1 MSVKMNKEASHPS
14 ALPAPFRSLRC
25 LLVDD
30 DPFLRML
37 IADILRD
44 MGHEAAEAPDPDTA
58 LAMLHAET
66 YDILLTDMR
75 LPYMDG
81 TELAMRARRTYPNLR
96 VIFATA
102 YSESRLPDLTDDP
115 LTRYLRKPFGQKE
128 LDEAFQSLGYGTSR
142 DGPSPRAP

>member
-1 MSVKMNKEASHPS
+1 MSVKMAEQGGPGPS
-14 ALPAPFRSLRC
+14 SSELPFRSLRC

-44 MGHEAAEAPDPDTA
+44 MGHEPLEAPDPDTA
-58 LAMLHAET
+58 LALLRGDNVDVM
-66 YDILLTDMR
+66 LTDMR

-81 TELAMRARRTYPNLR
+81 AELAMRARQAYPNLR

-102 YSESRLPDLTDDP
+102 YSESRLPDLTTDP
-115 LTRYLRKPFGQKE
+115 LARYLRKPFGQKE
-128 LDEAFQSLGYGTSR
+128 LDETFRSLGWASLPGN
-142 DGPSPRAP
+142 P

>member
-1 MSVKMNKEASHPS
+1 MSVNMAEQGGTGPS
-14 ALPAPFRSLRC
+14 TAELPFRSLRC

-44 MGHEAAEAPDPDTA
+44 MGHEPLEAPDPDTA
-58 LAMLHAET
+58 LALLRGDNVDVM
-66 YDILLTDMR
+66 LTDMR

-81 TELAMRARRTYPNLR
+81 AELAMRARQAYPNLR

-102 YSESRLPDLTDDP
+102 YSESRLPDLRTDP
-115 LTRYLRKPFGQKE
+115 LARYLRKPFGQKE
-128 LDEAFQSLGYGTSR
+128 LDETLRSLGWASLPAT
-142 DGPSPRAP
+142 P

>member
-1 MSVKMNKEASHPS
+1 MSIEMNEEASRT
-14 ALPAPFRSLRC
+14 PASPATFRSLRC

-44 MGHEAAEAPDPDTA
+44 MGHQAAEAADPDTA

-66 YDILLTDMR
+66 YDVLLTDMR

-81 TELAMRARRTYPNLR
+81 TELAMRARRAYPNLR

-115 LTRYLRKPFGQKE
+115 LARYLRKPFGQKE
-128 LDEAFQSLGYGTSR
+128 IDDALQSLGYCSSSDSR
-142 DGPSPRAP
+142 

>member
-1 MSVKMNKEASHPS
+1 MSMNMAEQGGTGPTTSEP
-14 ALPAPFRSLRC
+14 PFRSLRC

-44 MGHEAAEAPDPDTA
+44 MGHEPLEAPDPDTA
-58 LAMLHAET
+58 LALLRGDNVDVM
-66 YDILLTDMR
+66 LTDMR

-81 TELAMRARRTYPNLR
+81 TELAIRARQAYPNLR

-102 YSESRLPDLTDDP
+102 YSESRLPNLGTDP
-115 LTRYLRKPFGQKE
+115 LARYLRKPFGQKE
-128 LDEAFQSLGYGTSR
+128 LDETFRSLGWTSL
-142 DGPSPRAP
+142 PEP

>member
-1 MSVKMNKEASHPS
+1 MGVKMNQDSSTGSPS
-14 ALPAPFRSLRC
+14 PAPFRSLHC

-44 MGHEAAEAPDPDTA
+44 MGHEPAEAADPDAA
-58 LAMLHAET
+58 LAMLHDDT
-66 YDILLTDMR
+66 FDIMLTDMR

-81 TELAMRARRTYPNLR
+81 AELAMRARKAYPNLR

-102 YSESRLPDLTDDP
+102 YSETRLPDLSNDP
-115 LTRYLRKPFGQKE
+115 LARYLRKPFGHKE
-128 LDEAFQSLGYGTSR
+128 LDEAFRSLGYCSR
-142 DGPSPRAP
+142 PLNESP

>member
-1 MSVKMNKEASHPS
+1 MSIEMNEEAGRPS
-14 ALPAPFRSLRC
+14 ASATPFRSLRC

-44 MGHEAAEAPDPDTA
+44 MGHEAAEAADPDTA
-58 LAMLHAET
+58 LAMLHADT

-81 TELAMRARRTYPNLR
+81 TELAMRARRAYPNLR
-96 VIFATA
+96 VVFATA
-102 YSESRLPDLTDDP
+102 NSESRLPDLTGDP
-115 LTRYLRKPFGQKE
+115 LTRYLRKPFGQRE
-128 LDEAFQSLGYGTSR
+128 LDETFQSLGYRSSP
-142 DGPSPRAP
+142 DGQ

>member
-1 MSVKMNKEASHPS
+1 MSVNMVEQGGTGPS
-14 ALPAPFRSLRC
+14 TADLPFRSLRC

-44 MGHEAAEAPDPDTA
+44 MGHEPLEAPDPDTA
-58 LAMLHAET
+58 LALLRDDNFDVM
-66 YDILLTDMR
+66 LTDMR

-81 TELAMRARRTYPNLR
+81 AELAMRARQAYPNLR

-102 YSESRLPDLTDDP
+102 YSESRYPDLRTDP
-115 LTRYLRKPFGQKE
+115 LARYLRKPFGHKE
-128 LDEAFQSLGYGTSR
+128 LDETFRSLGWASL
-142 DGPSPRAP
+142 PENQ